1 MSYQVLARK
10 FRPKVFDDV
19 VGQNHVT
26 QTLRNALRLGRV
38 HHAFLFTGTRGC
50 GKTSTARI
58 LAKALQCPNAKKLLD
73 PCNECESCLAI
84 SAGSSLDV
92 LEIDGASNNGVDSI
106 RELRENTRFMP
117 NKGSYRIYIVDE
129 VHMLSTAAFNALL
142 KTLEEPP
149 PHVVFIFATTEP
161 HKLPSTILSR
171 CQRFD
176 FKRIPPKRIAERL
189 LQIAKDESIEIGPA
203 GLASLAR
210 AAEGSMRDA
219 QSLFDQ
225 VISFA
230 GRETDAKST
239 KISDAQIVES
249 LGLIDRKLFEDTLA
263 ALAARDGTAALDV
276 ASRVATAGYEVENFA
291 RELLARIR
299 DLMVVK
305 VVAAPEKL
313 VDLSAEEIDTLK
325 AVAAKFTREEID
337 ALFLM
342 LEASL
347 EEIKR
352 GSTPQLALEMAML
365 RMSSVEPIA
374 PIADIAAR
382 LEALAGGEAPPRPPS
397 PSSPSP
403 RFTPANA
410 PPGATP
416 GRSTS
421 VAPPSDRADA
431 PTPPTARREAVAPP
445 SPAPDREVTGTMEAA
460 IFDWNAYVGW
470 VKNRKPFLG
479 VLLNDAALSK
489 FDGEKLEIAYEQG
502 GIGGDRIREKEATE
516 QLAVLAKDFT
526 GRTLTVRIVSP
537 ERTMPEAA
545 AARADAA
552 APRKNAVEEKRAL
565 REEALA
571 NEKIQS
577 AMNVLGAELA
587 EVKPVRRSDA

>member
-58 LAKALQCPNAKKLLD
+58 LAKALQCPSAKKLLD

-189 LQIAKDESIEIGPA
+189 STIAKDESIEIGPS

-230 GRETDAKST
+230 GRADAATST
-239 KISDAQIVES
+239 KITDAQIVES
-249 LGLIDRKLFEDTLA
+249 LGLIDRRLFEDTLA
-263 ALAARDGTAALDV
+263 ALASRDGTAALDV

-313 VDLSAEEIDTLK
+313 VDLSPEEIDSLK
-325 AVAAKFTREEID
+325 TVATKFTREEVD

-365 RMSSVEPIA
+365 RMSSVEPISS
-374 PIADIAAR
+374 IADLTSRI
-382 LEALAGGEAPPRPPS
+382 EALAGGESLRPPT
-397 PSSPSP
+397 PSTP

-410 PPGATP
+410 PPGAAPATTRVTP
-416 GRSTS
+416 P
-421 VAPPSDRADA
+421 ADRADA
-431 PTPPTARREAVAPP
+431 PNPPIARREAR
-445 SPAPDREVTGTMEAA
+445 PAEPATQEREVTGTMEAA

-489 FDGEKLEIAYEQG
+489 FDGDKLEIAYEQG
-502 GIGGDRIREKEATE
+502 GLQGERIREKETVE
-516 QLAVLAKDFT
+516 QLAALAKDFT
-526 GRTLTVRIVSP
+526 GRTLSVRIVSP
-537 ERTMPEAA
+537 ERTVPEAA
-545 AARADAA
+545 AARADAG
-552 APRKNAVEEKRAL
+552 APRKSPVEEKRAL

>member
-73 PCNECESCLAI
+73 PCNECESCTGI

-117 NKGSYRIYIVDE
+117 NKGSYKIYIVDE
-129 VHMLSTAAFNALL
+129 VHMLSTPAFNALL

-189 LQIAKDESIEIGPA
+189 LQIAKDEAIEITPS

-230 GRETDAKST
+230 GREDGAKTT

-249 LGLIDRKLFEDTLA
+249 LGLIDRQLFADTLD
-263 ALAARDGTAALDV
+263 ALGRRDGTAALDV
-276 ASRVATAGYEVENFA
+276 AARVSTAGYEIEHFA

-313 VDLSAEEIDTLK
+313 VDLSAEEITTLQ
-325 AVAAKFTREEID
+325 AVAGAFTREEID

-352 GSTPQLALEMAML
+352 GSTPHLALEMALL

-374 PIADIAAR
+374 PIAELAGR
-382 LEALAGGEAPPRPPS
+382 LEALAGGESPAPRASS
-397 PSSPSP
+397 PSSSAP
-403 RFTPANA
+403 RFSPANA
-410 PPGATP
+410 PPGAPARPTP
-416 GRSTS
+416 
-421 VAPPSDRADA
+421 APPAARADA
-431 PTPPTARREAVAPP
+431 PNPPIARREAVTQ
-445 SPAPDREVTGTMEAA
+445 DREVTGTMEAA
-460 IFDWNAYVGW
+460 VFDWNAYVGW

-479 VLLNDAALSK
+479 VLLNDATLSK
-489 FDGEKLEIAYEQG
+489 FDGEKLEIGFEQG
-502 GIGGDRIREKEATE
+502 GIQGDRIREKESTDH
-516 QLAVLAKDFT
+516 LASLAKDFM
-526 GRTLTVRIVSP
+526 GRAISVRIVSP
-537 ERTMPEAA
+537 ERTVPEAQA
-545 AARADAA
+545 VRPDGG
-552 APRKNAVEEKRAL
+552 APKKNPVEEKRAL

-571 NEKIQS
+571 NDKIQS

-587 EVKPVRRSDA
+587 EVKPVRRNDV